1 MVTVNKV
8 LPVLLVALILV
19 SAVQAFQL
27 NTLKEKLEGG
37 KLSVSSGTPAAKGTT
52 GTAGVSGGAIAGP
65 GSGGSA
71 SGGATDIN
79 SLPSMVGGC

>member
-1 MVTVNKV
+1 MVNVNKV

-37 KLSVSSGTPAAKGTT
+37 KLSVSSGSSAPKSTSAGASGT
-52 GTAGVSGGAIAGP
+52 GGVLD
-65 GSGGSA
+65 GSGSGA
-71 SGGATDIN
+71 SGIAD
-79 SLPSMVGGC
+79 LPSMVGGC

>member
-1 MVTVNKV
+1 MVNVNKI

-37 KLSVSSGTPAAKGTT
+37 KLSVSSGSKGSVSIGNT
-52 GTAGVSGGAIAGP
+52 GPGGAVA
-65 GSGGSA
+65 GSGS
-71 SGGATDIN
+71 GATGIAD
-79 SLPSMVGGC
+79 LPAMVGGC